1 MLKENKQMKF
11 NKFKLVFED
20 LMSNVN
26 NIMQDSMVT
35 YELFDNIINKNI
47 AEALN
52 LSEEEL
58 TQEYGKFTAQIA
70 DKDLILSTIYHGFH
84 TPENEKEAEEL
95 ANKIVV
101 LNLAETNLPD
111 EDYLFLQHESD
122 LAENILKELQDNG
135 YNELI
140 EVYIK

>member
-58 TQEYGKFTAQIA
+58 TQEYGKFTA
-70 DKDLILSTIYHGFH
+70 
-84 TPENEKEAEEL
+84 
-95 ANKIVV
+95 
-101 LNLAETNLPD
+101 
-111 EDYLFLQHESD
+111 
-122 LAENILKELQDNG
+122 
-135 YNELI
+135 
-140 EVYIK
+140 